1 MKNWNV
7 SRKKNSYFGGY
18 ELVVEHTPEGEQD
31 SKGKS
36 SIWIKILTGV
46 IIGFVNGFWGGGGG
60 MICVPL
66 LMQIIKLPEKKSHA
80 TTLLIMLPLSIA
92 SLVVYFKNGNL
103 PLLDASKIGVGFV
116 VGGLIGANLLKVIS
130 NVWLGIIFSIII
142 IVGGIKM
149 LI

>member
-1 MKNWNV
+1 MKDFRVNLSSNIYFKSLEYTISFGAQQAPKKLANV
-7 SRKKNSYFGGY
+7 S
-18 ELVVEHTPEGEQD
+18 V
-31 SKGKS
+31 
-36 SIWIKILTGV
+36 WIKLIIGA

-92 SLVVYFKNGNL
+92 SLVVYFTRGNL
-103 PLLDASKIGVGFV
+103 PIEESIKIGVGFV
-116 VGGLIGANLLKVIS
+116 VGGVVGAGLLKVIS
-130 NVWLGIIFSIII
+130 NFWLGIVFSVII
-142 IVGGIKM
+142 IVGGIKL